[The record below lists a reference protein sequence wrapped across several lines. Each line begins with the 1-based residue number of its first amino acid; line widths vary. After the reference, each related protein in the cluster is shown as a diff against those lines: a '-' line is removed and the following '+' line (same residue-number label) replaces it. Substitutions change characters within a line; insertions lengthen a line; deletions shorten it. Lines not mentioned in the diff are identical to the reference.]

1 MALAD
6 IFASQELAFLG
17 SEVLKGNLARELLDW
32 SSS

>member
-17 SEVLKGNLARELLDW
+17 SEVLEGNLVKGVT
-32 SSS
+32 